1 MGVGRTY
8 MKKIYVDDIRA
19 KKDLSNPGPGK
30 YEMTPQTGN
39 KGNFYSMA
47 AHLPRDQQA
56 LDRSKKLP
64 GPGSYGADD
73 LTGKNLK
80 TSVMKNT

>member
-30 YEMTPQTGN
+30 YEMTPQLGN
-39 KGNFYSMA
+39 KGSFYSMA
-47 AHLPRDQQA
+47 AHLPRD
-56 LDRSKKLP
+56 
-64 GPGSYGADD
+64 
-73 LTGKNLK
+73 
-80 TSVMKNT
+80 